1 LVVNLMGYDADTNL
15 DSVKVTFTDIKKS
28 HWAYDNIRR
37 AIKYDLVS
45 GYPDNTIAPD
55 NDVTYAEAL
64 AVVIRALGY
73 EKTLKG
79 EWPGNVINKAAEL
92 KLSANLNLTQI
103 TSSPGEKCR

>member
-1 LVVNLMGYDADTNL
+1 MGYDADTNL

-64 AVVIRALGY
+64 AVVIRALDM
-73 EKTLKG
+73 KRL
-79 EWPGNVINKAAEL
+79 
-92 KLSANLNLTQI
+92 
-103 TSSPGEKCR
+103 